1 LRLHKSIVALTGL
14 MLAGTLWAAEMSD
27 AQVRLQIVRESV
39 ASYSGRCP
47 CPETTDSAGRRCG
60 ARSAYS
66 KPGGAKPICYSSE
79 ISDEQVREFRKR
91 HSI

>member
-1 LRLHKSIVALTGL
+1 LRLHKSTIALSGL

-27 AQVRLQIVRESV
+27 EQVREQIVRESV

-47 CPETTDSAGRRCG
+47 CPENTDSAGRRCG

-66 KPGGAKPICYSSE
+66 KPGGARPICYPQE
-79 ISDEQVREFRKR
+79 VSDQQVREFRTR
-91 HSI
+91 H